1 MFLQNFWL
9 QVFCIK
15 HKDALNKFYMKS
27 YEGIFID
34 YSSTSKAHKVFMNS
48 TLTIEKSMHVKF
60 EKSNPFVKNVLDTQI
75 EIVLEELTNTS
86 IKDTFAE
93 KVDKEKEQNEEV
105 QGQQLEATQQLP
117 KNWRYASSHPK
128 KLIVGDVLREYH

>member
-34 YSSTSKAHKVFMNS
+34 YSSTSKAHKVFMKS
-48 TLTIEKSMHVKF
+48 TLTIEKSMHVK
-60 EKSNPFVKNVLDTQI
+60 SNLFVKNISDTQV
-75 EIVLEELTNTS
+75 EIVGEELKNIS
-86 IKDTFAE
+86 IKDTSAE
-93 KVDKEKEQNEEV
+93 TADK
-105 QGQQLEATQQLP
+105 
-117 KNWRYASSHPK
+117 
-128 KLIVGDVLREYH
+128 